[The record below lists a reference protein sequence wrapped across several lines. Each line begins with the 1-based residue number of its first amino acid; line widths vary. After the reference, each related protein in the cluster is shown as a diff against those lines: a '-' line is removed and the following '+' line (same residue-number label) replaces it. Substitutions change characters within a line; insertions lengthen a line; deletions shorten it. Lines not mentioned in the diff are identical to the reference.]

1 MSNTYYI
8 GWDVGGWNCEKNSK
22 SRDAIVILDANGCK
36 IGEAFRVNLRNYI
49 IESKNTLDFVS
60 NIFTLCD
67 LEQKFN
73 ESSKAILAIDAPLG
87 FSKGFKELL
96 AGNITDNIN
105 KHQENPY
112 LFRTTE
118 KFLFEKEFTP
128 LSSVKDR
135 IGSQTTKAM
144 HVVAKF
150 TPKIKSC
157 GVWQDENGLLT
168 VIETYPA
175 ACRKFDNMPVVDS
188 KKEDIRDAHI
198 CATIA
203 KMFDKENEKLEQPPI
218 ETSKSEGWIWIPK
231 LENAKFINE

>member
-22 SRDAIVILDANGCK
+22 SRDAIVILDANGNK
-36 IGEAFRVNLRNYI
+36 IGNEFRGNLRNCI
-49 IESKNTLDFVS
+49 NESKNTLDFVS
-60 NIFTLCD
+60 NIFTLCV
-67 LEQKFN
+67 LKQKFN
-73 ESSKAILAIDAPLG
+73 VSSKAILAIDAPLG
-87 FSKGFKELL
+87 FSEGFKELL

-105 KHQENPY
+105 KHQKNPY
-112 LFRTTE
+112 LFRATE

-157 GVWQDENGLLT
+157 GVWQDESGLLT

-175 ACRKFDNMPVVDS
+175 ACHINSRNELSDKT
-188 KKEDIRDAHI
+188 KKDIKDALK
-198 CATIA
+198 CAELSYLFKNNKDLLHEPT
-203 KMFDKENEKLEQPPI
+203 EGVSEK
-218 ETSKSEGWIWIPK
+218 EGWIWVTRK
-231 LENAKFINE
+231 RDN

>member
-22 SRDAIVILDANGCK
+22 SRDAIVILDANGNK
-36 IGEAFRVNLRNYI
+36 IGKEFRGNLRNCI
-49 IESKNTLDFVS
+49 NESKNTLDFVS
-60 NIFTLCD
+60 NIFTLCV
-67 LEQKFN
+67 LKQKFN

-87 FSKGFKELL
+87 FSEGFKELL

-150 TPKIKSC
+150 APKIKSC

-168 VIETYPA
+168 IIETYPA
-175 ACRKFDNMPVVDS
+175 ACINSDKSDTDSEQDN
-188 KKEDIRDAHI
+188 KDIKDALI
-198 CATIA
+198 CAKVAYLFKNNKDLLYEPEGIS
-203 KMFDKENEKLEQPPI
+203 EK
-218 ETSKSEGWIWIPK
+218 EGWIWVTRK
-231 LENAKFINE
+231 QDN